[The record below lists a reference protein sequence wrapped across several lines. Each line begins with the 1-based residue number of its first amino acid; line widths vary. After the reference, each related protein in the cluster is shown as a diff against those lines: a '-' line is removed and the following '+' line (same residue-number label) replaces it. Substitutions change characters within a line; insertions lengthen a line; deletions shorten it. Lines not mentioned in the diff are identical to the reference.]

1 MTKLNLVAL
10 GGVRENGKN
19 MYAIEVDDQIFVAD
33 FGLKYPDNELLGID
47 IVIPDLTY
55 LEDNADRIAGIFL
68 SHGHA
73 DAIGALPYFLAEH
86 PVPVFGSELTVALA
100 KLVTANDPR
109 SKKFKDF
116 HVIDDK
122 SVIDFGNVSVSFF
135 KTTHSIPGSL
145 GMTFETPVGQIV
157 YTGDFKF
164 DQSASP
170 MYQTDLSRI
179 AHIGDKKVLALL
191 EDSANA
197 EETQQTATEKAI
209 YDYIDEAFKYHEGR
223 IIVAGVASNI
233 ARIQQVLNAA
243 AANGRKIVLTGKDVE
258 KIVKT
263 AIKLNYLVLPSEDL
277 LVKAK
282 DMKTLTPEETVLL
295 ETGRMGEPLKSL
307 QKMATNRHR
316 LVHISEGDLVFITT
330 TTSHA
335 METMVAKTKDMIYR
349 AGGEVKA
356 ISDDLKSSGHANKGD
371 LQLMMNLLHPEY
383 LIPVQGEYRQLDA
396 NAQAGVEVGIPES
409 NIFIP
414 GLGDILSYD
423 NDKKILYAA
432 GHVDAGNTMIDG
444 IGVGDIGNIVLRD
457 RKMLAEDG
465 IFVAVVTID
474 RKKKKI
480 VSTPKLTSRGFVYMK
495 TSRDLIEESGELV
508 TKTVQKNLDNKEFDW
523 GHLKQDVRDELSH
536 FLFDQTKR
544 RPVILP
550 VIMEVNQNSAK
561 RQ

>member
-1 MTKLNLVAL
+1 MSTKVNLVAL

-19 MYAIEVDDQIFVAD
+19 MYAIEVDDQIFVVD

-55 LEDNADRIAGIFL
+55 LEENVDRVSGIFL
-68 SHGHA
+68 THGHA
-73 DAIGALPYFLAEH
+73 DAIGALPYFVAEH
-86 PVPVFGSELTVALA
+86 PVPVFGSELTVELA
-100 KLVTANDPR
+100 KIVTKSDPR
-109 SKKFKDF
+109 AKKFNDF
-116 HVIDDK
+116 HVINDR
-122 SVIDFGNVSVSFF
+122 SVIDFGDVKVSFF

-145 GMTFETPVGQIV
+145 GIDIETPVGQIA

-164 DQSASP
+164 DQSATAN
-170 MYQTDLSRI
+170 YQTDYARL
-179 AHIGDKKVLALL
+179 AHIGENKVLALL
-191 EDSANA
+191 ADSANA
-197 EETQQTATEKAI
+197 ENFQQSASEHAI
-209 YDYIDEAFKYHEGR
+209 YDYIDETFRYHTGR
-223 IIVAGVASNI
+223 IIVAGVANNI
-233 ARIQQVLNAA
+233 ARIQQVLTAA
-243 AANGRKIVLTGKDVE
+243 AENNRRVVLTGQDVE

-263 AIKLNYLVLPSEDL
+263 AIKLGYINVPSDDL
-277 LVKAK
+277 FAK
-282 DMKTLTPEETVLL
+282 TKELKELAPEQTVIL

-307 QKMATNRHR
+307 QRMATNRHR
-316 LVHISEGDLVFITT
+316 MIHIHEGDLVFLTT
-330 TTSHA
+330 TPSHA
-335 METMVAKTKDMIYR
+335 METNVAKTKDMIYR

-356 ISDDLKSSGHANKGD
+356 ISDDLKSSGHANKAD
-371 LQLMMNLLHPEY
+371 LQLMFNLLHPQY
-383 LIPVQGEYRQLDA
+383 VLPVQGEYRQLA
-396 NAQAGVEVGIPES
+396 AAAEHAHEVGIPFE
-409 NIFIP
+409 NIFIS
-414 GLGDILSYD
+414 GLGDIISYD
-423 NDKKILYAA
+423 QGKMNAA

-480 VSTPKLTSRGFVYMK
+480 VSKPKITSRGFVYMK
-495 TSRDLIEESGELV
+495 TSRDLLSESGDLV
-508 TKTVQKNLDNKEFDW
+508 ATTVQKNLDNKEFDW

-550 VIMEVNQNSAK
+550 VIMEVNQNSTK

>member
-1 MTKLNLVAL
+1 
-10 GGVRENGKN
+10 
-19 MYAIEVDDQIFVAD
+19 
-33 FGLKYPDNELLGID
+33 
-47 IVIPDLTY
+47 
-55 LEDNADRIAGIFL
+55 
-68 SHGHA
+68 
-73 DAIGALPYFLAEH
+73 
-86 PVPVFGSELTVALA
+86 
-100 KLVTANDPR
+100 
-109 SKKFKDF
+109 
-116 HVIDDK
+116 
-122 SVIDFGNVSVSFF
+122 
-135 KTTHSIPGSL
+135 
-145 GMTFETPVGQIV
+145 
-157 YTGDFKF
+157 
-164 DQSASP
+164 
-170 MYQTDLSRI
+170 
-179 AHIGDKKVLALL
+179 
-191 EDSANA
+191 
-197 EETQQTATEKAI
+197 
-209 YDYIDEAFKYHEGR
+209 
-223 IIVAGVASNI
+223 
-233 ARIQQVLNAA
+233 
-243 AANGRKIVLTGKDVE
+243 
-258 KIVKT
+258 
-263 AIKLNYLVLPSEDL
+263 
-277 LVKAK
+277 
-282 DMKTLTPEETVLL
+282 
-295 ETGRMGEPLKSL
+295 
-307 QKMATNRHR
+307 
-316 LVHISEGDLVFITT
+316 
-330 TTSHA
+330 
-335 METMVAKTKDMIYR
+335 MVAKTKDMIYR